1 MYNQKYGGMGNSTS
15 IYKAPLFVTKG
26 HFGDIQESAWFVP
39 DVIDAKT
46 KTPIKFNKEI
56 DDVGMWVE
64 PNTGTALEANQR
76 LAFNFFIER
85 DKLLLTNIK
94 ETQPWLLPY
103 TYVRWEFKM
112 NPTQIGILLGD
123 L

>member
-94 ETQPWLLPY
+94 ET
-103 TYVRWEFKM
+103 
-112 NPTQIGILLGD
+112 
-123 L
+123 